1 MEEAGAR
8 KSTPRTRIWPQGG
21 EGKGEGK
28 ASDAEQALTG
38 SADSTDLYT
47 KINQE
52 VWGLN
57 MQPFYETPYPRV
69 DK

>member
-1 MEEAGAR
+1 MEEAGPR

-38 SADSTDLYT
+38 SADYLQHAAPVSANDFLTLT
-47 KINQE
+47 
-52 VWGLN
+52 L
-57 MQPFYETPYPRV
+57 TPLP
-69 DK
+69 